1 MKLAVKVEGLN
12 KIFNKKKVLDN
23 LSLEIEEDKIYG
35 LVGKNGAGK
44 STLLK
49 IISCYYVKSS
59 GNVKVFGEEPFENEK
74 ILCQICFTSSD
85 RTLPSY
91 LKIGE
96 ILNTLKE
103 FYPNWDEEFRRELIK
118 KFQLDE
124 NKVFDELSKGM
135 KAMVNLIIGLA
146 SRAPLT
152 IYDEPYSG
160 LDPVYK
166 ELFYKILLE
175 DYEKN
180 PRTIIFSTHYL
191 DEVSRLFENL
201 IIMDRGRVLI
211 NEEMDSL
218 REKSFYIKGDR
229 DTIEEIENNLNV
241 INSEVYGKNK
251 ILWVFQEIPNLL
263 REKIINKDLSIEPLG
278 VQKLFVG
285 LSLKDIQDR

>member
-1 MKLAVKVEGLN
+1 MDLAVKVEGLN
-12 KIFNKKKVLDN
+12 KIFKKKKVLDN
-23 LSLEIEEDKIYG
+23 LHLEIEKDKIYG

-44 STLLK
+44 TTLLK
-49 IISCYYVKSS
+49 ILSCYYVKSS
-59 GNVKVFGEEPFENEK
+59 GNVEVFGEDPFENEK
-74 ILCQICFTSSD
+74 ILSQICFTSSD
-85 RTLPSY
+85 RELPSY

-96 ILNTLKE
+96 ILNVLKE
-103 FYPNWDEEFRRELIK
+103 FYPNWDEKFREELIK
-118 KFQLDE
+118 KFELDE
-124 NKVFDELSKGM
+124 NKAFNELSKGM
-135 KAMVNLIIGLA
+135 KAMVNLIIGLS

-160 LDPVYK
+160 LDPVYR

-191 DEVSRLFENL
+191 DEVARLFENL

-218 REKSFYIKGDR
+218 REKSFYIKGEKDV
-229 DTIEEIENNLNV
+229 IEEIEDDLNV
-241 INSEVYGKNK
+241 INSEVYGNSK
-251 ILWVFQEIPNLL
+251 ILWVFQEVSNTLKEEL
-263 REKIINKDLSIEPLG
+263 MYKNLSIEPLG
-278 VQKLFVG
+278 IQKLFVG

>member
-1 MKLAVKVEGLN
+1 MELAVKIEGLN

-49 IISCYYVKSS
+49 IISCYYVKNS
-59 GNVKVFGEEPFENEK
+59 GKVEVFGEEPFENEK
-74 ILCQICFTSSD
+74 ILSQICFTSSD
-85 RTLPSY
+85 RVLPSY

-96 ILNTLKE
+96 ILNILKE
-103 FYPNWDEEFRRELIK
+103 FYPNWDEKFRKELIK
-118 KFQLDE
+118 KFELDE
-124 NKVFDELSKGM
+124 NKVFDSLSKGM

-160 LDPVYK
+160 LDPVYR
-166 ELFYKILLE
+166 EVFYKILLE

-201 IIMDRGRVLI
+201 IIMDRGRVLL
-211 NEEMDSL
+211 NEEMDCL
-218 REKSFYIKGDR
+218 REKSFYIKGEKDV
-229 DTIEEIENNLNV
+229 IEEIEGDLNV
-241 INSEVYGKNK
+241 INSEVYGNSK
-251 ILWVFQEIPNLL
+251 ILWVFQQIADNLKEEL
-263 REKIINKDLSIEPLG
+263 INKNLSIEPLG

-285 LSLKDIQDR
+285 LSLKDIENR

>member
-1 MKLAVKVEGLN
+1 MDLAVKVEGLN
-12 KIFNKKKVLDN
+12 KIFKKKKVLDN
-23 LSLEIEEDKIYG
+23 LHLEIEKDKIYG

-44 STLLK
+44 TTLLK
-49 IISCYYVKSS
+49 ILSCYYVKSS
-59 GNVKVFGEEPFENEK
+59 GNVEVFGEDPFENEK
-74 ILCQICFTSSD
+74 ILSQICFTSSD
-85 RTLPSY
+85 RELPSY

-96 ILNTLKE
+96 ILNVLKE
-103 FYPNWDEEFRRELIK
+103 FYPNWDEKFREELIK
-118 KFQLDE
+118 KFELDE
-124 NKVFDELSKGM
+124 NKAFNELSKGM
-135 KAMVNLIIGLA
+135 KAMVNLIIGLS

-160 LDPVYK
+160 LDPVYR

-191 DEVSRLFENL
+191 DEVARLFENL

-218 REKSFYIKGDR
+218 REKSFYIKGEKDV
-229 DTIEEIENNLNV
+229 IEEIEDDLNV
-241 INSEVYGKNK
+241 INSEVYGNSK
-251 ILWVFQEIPNLL
+251 ILWVFQEVSNNLKEEL
-263 REKIINKDLSIEPLG
+263 MYKNLSIEPLG
-278 VQKLFVG
+278 IQKLFVG

>member
-1 MKLAVKVEGLN
+1 MDLAVKVEGLN
-12 KIFNKKKVLDN
+12 KIFKKKKVLDN
-23 LSLEIEEDKIYG
+23 LNLEIEKDKIYG

-44 STLLK
+44 TTLLK
-49 IISCYYVKSS
+49 ILSCYYVKSS
-59 GNVKVFGEEPFENEK
+59 GNVEVFGEEPFENEK
-74 ILCQICFTSSD
+74 ILSQICFTSSD
-85 RTLPSY
+85 RELPSY

-96 ILNTLKE
+96 ILNVLKE
-103 FYPNWDEEFRRELIK
+103 FYPNWDEKFREELIK
-118 KFQLDE
+118 KFELDE
-124 NKVFDELSKGM
+124 NKAFNELSKGM
-135 KAMVNLIIGLA
+135 KAMINLIIGLS

-160 LDPVYK
+160 LDPVYR

-191 DEVSRLFENL
+191 DEVARLFENL

-218 REKSFYIKGDR
+218 REKSFYIKGEKDV
-229 DTIEEIENNLNV
+229 IEKIEDDLNV
-241 INSEVYGKNK
+241 INSEVYGNSK
-251 ILWVFQEIPNLL
+251 ILWVFQEIPNNLKEEL
-263 REKIINKDLSIEPLG
+263 MRKFLSIEPLG
-278 VQKLFVG
+278 IQKLFVG

>member
-1 MKLAVKVEGLN
+1 MELAVKVERIN

-23 LSLEIEEDKIYG
+23 LSLEIEKDKIYG

-44 STLLK
+44 TTLLK
-49 IISCYYVKSS
+49 IISCYYIKSS
-59 GNVKVFGEEPFENEK
+59 GDIEVFGEEPFENEK
-74 ILCQICFTSSD
+74 ILSQICFTSSD
-85 RTLPSY
+85 RILPSY

-96 ILNTLKE
+96 ILNILKE
-103 FYPNWDEEFRRELIK
+103 FYPSWDEEFRKELIK

-160 LDPVYK
+160 LDPVYR

-175 DYEKN
+175 DYERY

-191 DEVSRLFENL
+191 DEVSRLFEKL
-201 IIMDRGRVLI
+201 IIMDRGRVLL

-218 REKSFYIKGDR
+218 REKSFYIKGER
-229 DTIEEIENNLNV
+229 NTIEEIENNLNV
-241 INSEVYGKNK
+241 INSEVYGNSK
-251 ILWVFQEIPNLL
+251 ILWVFQEIPNVLK
-263 REKIINKDLSIEPLG
+263 EKITEKNLSIEPLG
-278 VQKLFVG
+278 IQKLFVG

>member
-263 REKIINKDLSIEPLG
+263 REKIINKDLSIESLG

>member
-1 MKLAVKVEGLN
+1 MDLAVKVEGLN
-12 KIFNKKKVLDN
+12 KIFKKKKVLDN
-23 LSLEIEEDKIYG
+23 LHLEIEKDKIYG

-44 STLLK
+44 TTLLK
-49 IISCYYVKSS
+49 ILSCYYVKSS
-59 GNVKVFGEEPFENEK
+59 GNVEVFGEDPFENEK
-74 ILCQICFTSSD
+74 ILSQICFTSSD
-85 RTLPSY
+85 RELPSY

-96 ILNTLKE
+96 ILNVLKE
-103 FYPNWDEEFRRELIK
+103 FYPNWDEKFREELIK
-118 KFQLDE
+118 KFELDE
-124 NKVFDELSKGM
+124 NKAFNELSKGM
-135 KAMVNLIIGLA
+135 KAMVNLIIGLS

-160 LDPVYK
+160 LDPVYR

-191 DEVSRLFENL
+191 DEVARLFENL

-218 REKSFYIKGDR
+218 REKSFYIKGEKDV
-229 DTIEEIENNLNV
+229 IEEIQDDLNV
-241 INSEVYGKNK
+241 INSEVYGNSK
-251 ILWVFQEIPNLL
+251 ILWVFQEVSNNLKEEL
-263 REKIINKDLSIEPLG
+263 MYKNLSIEPLG
-278 VQKLFVG
+278 IQKLFVG

>member
-44 STLLK
+44 STLLN

-285 LSLKDIQDR
+285 LSFKGYSR

>member
-160 LDPVYK
+160 LDPVYR

-241 INSEVYGKNK
+241 INSEVYGNNK
-251 ILWVFQEIPNLL
+251 ILWVFQEIPNVL

-278 VQKLFVG
+278 VRKLFVG

>member
-91 LKIGE
+91 LKIGK

-160 LDPVYK
+160 LDPVYR

-241 INSEVYGKNK
+241 INSEVYGNNK
-251 ILWVFQEIPNLL
+251 ILWVFQEIPNVL

-278 VQKLFVG
+278 VRKLFVG